1 MASIGGVIVPADMM
15 SSQALVDYVRR
26 LEALG
31 YDSVW
36 IPDMFGR
43 EIYVTCGFLLDNTT
57 TIKVASG
64 IAHVYGRDAIASAQA
79 ARTLSELSGGRFVHG
94 VGISHPPAAELRG
107 LTWEPPIA
115 KMRSYLTEMKAAM
128 SGGLLHTPADPP
140 PVPVYVAAH
149 GPQMMK
155 VAADL
160 ADGANTY
167 MQLPDHTRDS
177 RRGARPRQ
185 GAQRRAPVRHD
196 DRRRGCSRGRPPSTV
211 DLPATARLPTSM
223 GHAGVRRD
231 RLGRAGERPSDRR
244 VHRVGRSRRD
254 PRARRAAHRGRSYTG
269 ATRSQQRRRPAV
281 GRPLGSPRSPCAELT
296 SRGRAGLG
304 RLIRQRAEGWEVTR

>member
-1 MASIGGVIVPADMM
+1 MSPIGGVIVPAD
-15 SSQALVDYVRR
+15 AFGATELVDYVQR
-26 LEALG
+26 LESLG

-43 EIYVTCGFLLDNTT
+43 EIYVTCAHLLANTT

-79 ARTLSELSGGRFVHG
+79 ARTLSELSGGRFIHG

-115 KMRSYLTEMKAAM
+115 KMRTYLVEMQAAM

-140 PVPVYVAAH
+140 PVPIYVAAH
-149 GPQMMK
+149 GPQMMQ

-167 MQLPDHTRDS
+167 MQLPDHTRA
-177 RRGARPRQ
+177 ARATLGPDK
-185 GAQRRAPVRHD
+185 ALSV
-196 DRRRGCSRGRPPSTV
+196 V
-211 DLPATARLPTSM
+211 LPCVLTTDPAAAR
-223 GHAGVRRD
+223 
-231 RLGRAGERPSDRR
+231 
-244 VHRVGRSRRD
+244 
-254 PRARRAAHRGRSYTG
+254 
-269 ATRSQQRRRPAV
+269 AV
-281 GRPLGSPRSPCAELT
+281 GRRALSIYLPLPAYQRQWAAQGFDESDWAGRGSD
-296 SRGRAGLG
+296 
-304 RLIRQRAEGWEVTR
+304 RLIDAFVAWGDRDAVVARAAEHVDAGATQVQLSVNNADRGGGPPWELLEALAPS

>member
-1 MASIGGVIVPADMM
+1 MMSIGGVIVPADMM
-15 SSQALVDYVRR
+15 SPEALVDHVSR
-26 LEALG
+26 LESLG

-43 EIYVTCGFLLDNTT
+43 EIYVTCGYLLDNTT

-79 ARTLSELSGGRFVHG
+79 ARTLSELSGGRFIHG

-128 SGGLLHTPADPP
+128 SGGLLHTPSDPP
-140 PVPVYVAAH
+140 PVPLYVAAH

-167 MQLPDHTRDS
+167 MQLPDHTRAS
-177 RRGARPRQ
+177 RRTLGPDKALSVVLPCVLTTDADAARAA
-185 GAQRRAPVRHD
+185 GRRALSIYLP
-196 DRRRGCSRGRPPSTV
+196 
-211 DLPATARLPTSM
+211 LPAYQRQWSAQ
-223 GHAGVRRD
+223 GFDQNDWAGRGSD
-231 RLGRAGERPSDRR
+231 RLIDAFIAWGDRDAILERVAEHIDAGATQVQLGVNSA
-244 VHRVGRSRRD
+244 GD
-254 PRARRAAHRGRSYTG
+254 PRSAAPWDLLEALAPG
-269 ATRSQQRRRPAV
+269 
-281 GRPLGSPRSPCAELT
+281 
-296 SRGRAGLG
+296 
-304 RLIRQRAEGWEVTR
+304 

>member
-1 MASIGGVIVPADMM
+1 MSSIGGVIVPADMM
-15 SSQALVDYVRR
+15 SPGDLVEYVQR
-26 LEALG
+26 LESLG

-43 EIYVTCGFLLDNTT
+43 EIYVTCGYLLDNTT

-79 ARTLSELSGGRFVHG
+79 ARTLSELSGGRFIHG

-115 KMRSYLTEMKAAM
+115 KMRSYLIEMKAAM

-140 PVPVYVAAH
+140 PVPVFVAAH
-149 GPQMMK
+149 GPQMMR

-167 MQLPDHTRDS
+167 MQLPDHTRES
-177 RRGARPRQ
+177 RTTLGPDKALSVVLPCVMSTDADAAREA
-185 GAQRRAPVRHD
+185 GRRALSIYLPLPAYQRQWSAQGFD
-196 DRRRGCSRGRPPSTV
+196 DNDWAGRGSDRLIDAFVAWGDRDAILERVEQHIEAGATQVQLGVNSAGGTGSRGPWDLLEALAPS
-211 DLPATARLPTSM
+211 
-223 GHAGVRRD
+223 
-231 RLGRAGERPSDRR
+231 
-244 VHRVGRSRRD
+244 
-254 PRARRAAHRGRSYTG
+254 
-269 ATRSQQRRRPAV
+269 
-281 GRPLGSPRSPCAELT
+281 
-296 SRGRAGLG
+296 
-304 RLIRQRAEGWEVTR
+304 